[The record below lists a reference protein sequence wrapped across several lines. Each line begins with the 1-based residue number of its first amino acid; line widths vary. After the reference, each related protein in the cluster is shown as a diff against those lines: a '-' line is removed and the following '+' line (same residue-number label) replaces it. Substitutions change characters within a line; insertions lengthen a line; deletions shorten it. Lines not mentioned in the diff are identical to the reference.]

1 MTRRRYPCAE
11 VIYLTSRILRP
22 VHAKMTLLD
31 LVIPDAVEDELA
43 AGRRDDSSRVLAT
56 AAGLAELPRV
66 IPCMSIVKMN

>member
-1 MTRRRYPCAE
+1 MTPHRYPCAE

-43 AGRRDDSSRVLAT
+43 AGRRDDSSRVYGSADGVMEQPQL
-56 AAGLAELPRV
+56 
-66 IPCMSIVKMN
+66 IPLYVTVRDN